1 MKNKLVGAGIAA
13 LLIVI
18 LGMMIVFGSKNEAKT
33 GFSPG
38 LKSVRGLISQD
49 KLDEARAGL
58 DERADKISDS
68 GAVGKAYFDLASA
81 YEKNKETVKA
91 RDVYQVV
98 LEKYQNVDNILD
110 IQDKVG
116 QLNVEILFSPV
127 ITEDDVWY
135 EIEPGDTLSKIAKK
149 FGTTVDLLKASN
161 LLDSDVIRVHTK
173 IKVSQLK
180 YKILI
185 DKSQNLLMLLTDDG
199 TIFKVYLVSTGENSS
214 TPVGTFGIVNR
225 MKDPVWYTQGAIVP
239 AESPDNI
246 LGSRW
251 LGISEPGYGIHGTVD
266 PDSVGQQ
273 ATQGC
278 VRMYNRDVEE
288 LFAIVAVGTE
298 VTIVD

>member
-18 LGMMIVFGSKNEAKT
+18 LGMMLVFGSKKEAKT

-149 FGTTVDLLKASN
+149 FGTTVGLLKASN
-161 LLDSDVIRVHTK
+161 SLDSDVIRAHTK

-180 YKILI
+180 YRILV

-199 TIFKVYLVSTGENSS
+199 AIFKVYPVSTGENSS
-214 TPVGTFGIVNR
+214 TPVGAFGIVNR

-251 LGISEPGYGIHGTVD
+251 LGISKPGYGIHGTVD